1 MSAQPSSSPR
11 PGLRLGR
18 KVIHQLRAALE
29 RDTGLQAA
37 SYLQEAGFAG
47 GEELYGEFTRVAG
60 VDARRGAA
68 GRSRRAVPD
77 ETLSQFFTEQGWGAL
92 TAQTLGGTVLALDSA
107 EWAEASDE
115 GRGEF
120 PSCHLTCGLL
130 ADFFG
135 RLSDGLVA
143 VMEVECRSRGD
154 ARCRFLAG
162 APETLSA
169 LYDRMAQ
176 GIELHRRPGASIRAL
191 QQPDPARA
199 GLDRDGSLPVA
210 DRPDHVIPAHAG

>member
-1 MSAQPSSSPR
+1 MSSQASR
-11 PGLRLGR
+11 PHHPALRLGR
-18 KVIHQLRAALE
+18 RVIHQLRASLE

-37 SYLQEAGFAG
+37 GYLQEAGFAG
-47 GEELYGEFTRVAG
+47 GEEMFREFGDWLVATRG
-60 VDARRGAA
+60 VEHVGDLDVQFL
-68 GRSRRAVPD
+68 SEVV
-77 ETLSQFFTEQGWGAL
+77 SQFFGEQGWGEL
-92 TAQTLGGTVLALDSA
+92 TASPLSPAVLALDSA

-115 GRGEF
+115 SRGEF

-135 RLSDGLVA
+135 RLSEGLVA

-176 GIELHRRPGASIRAL
+176 GSGYADAL
-191 QQPDPARA
+191 
-199 GLDRDGSLPVA
+199 GLTA
-210 DRPDHVIPAHAG
+210 DSSAA

>member
-1 MSAQPSSSPR
+1 MTQQEHRSHR

-18 KVIHQLRAALE
+18 RVLHQLRAALE
-29 RDTGLQAA
+29 RDTGLQA
-37 SYLQEAGFAG
+37 STYLQEAGFAG
-47 GEELYGEFTRVAG
+47 GQEIYAEFADWLLVTRGVERAQELDVQFLSEVVSEFFA
-60 VDARRGAA
+60 
-68 GRSRRAVPD
+68 
-77 ETLSQFFTEQGWGAL
+77 EQGWGAL
-92 TAQTLGGTVLALDSA
+92 EATPLGPTVLALDSS
-107 EWAEASDE
+107 EWAEAADE

-154 ARCRFLAG
+154 SRCRFLAG
-162 APETLSA
+162 APETLSS

-176 GIELHRRPGASIRAL
+176 GTSYADAL
-191 QQPDPARA
+191 
-199 GLDRDGSLPVA
+199 GLSSPSA
-210 DRPDHVIPAHAG
+210 A

>member
-1 MSAQPSSSPR
+1 MTDRAASAQH
-11 PGLRLGR
+11 PGVRLGR
-18 KVIHQLRAALE
+18 KVLHQLRAALE

-37 SYLQEAGFAG
+37 GYLQEAGFAG
-47 GEELYGEFTRVAG
+47 GEELYGDFDEWLKATHG
-60 VDARRGAA
+60 VDQPADLDARYLGEA
-68 GRSRRAVPD
+68 
-77 ETLSQFFTEQGWGAL
+77 LSAFFSDRGWGPL
-92 TAQTLGGTVLALDSA
+92 EVQPLGPVLALDSA
-107 EWAEASDE
+107 AWAEATDE

-169 LYDRMAQ
+169 LYERMSQ
-176 GIELHRRPGASIRAL
+176 GASYPDAL
-191 QQPDPARA
+191 GISSPSAA
-199 GLDRDGSLPVA
+199 
-210 DRPDHVIPAHAG
+210 

>member
-1 MSAQPSSSPR
+1 MSAQPSHPPR
-11 PGLRLGR
+11 PGVRLGR
-18 KVIHQLRAALE
+18 KVLHQLRAALE
-29 RDTGLQAA
+29 RDTGPQAA

-47 GEELYGEFTRVAG
+47 GEELHAEFAEWLVEAHG
-60 VDARRGAA
+60 VERPADLDAQFL
-68 GRSRRAVPD
+68 SEV
-77 ETLSQFFTEQGWGAL
+77 LSQFFARQGWGAL
-92 TAQTLGGTVLALDSA
+92 SSTALGSAVLALDST

-115 GRGEF
+115 ARGEF

-162 APETLSA
+162 APETLSS

-176 GIELHRRPGASIRAL
+176 GTSYADAL
-191 QQPDPARA
+191 
-199 GLDRDGSLPVA
+199 GLSSPSA
-210 DRPDHVIPAHAG
+210 A

>member
-1 MSAQPSSSPR
+1 MSDQPSSSPR

-47 GEELYGEFTRVAG
+47 GEELYEEFAAWLRATRG
-60 VDARRGAA
+60 VERPTDLDAQFLNEA
-68 GRSRRAVPD
+68 
-77 ETLSQFFTEQGWGAL
+77 LSTFFADQGWGAL
-92 TAQTLGGTVLALDSA
+92 STQTLGGAVLALDSS

-176 GIELHRRPGASIRAL
+176 GTSYVDALGLRSSPSGA
-191 QQPDPARA
+191 
-199 GLDRDGSLPVA
+199 
-210 DRPDHVIPAHAG
+210 

>member
-1 MSAQPSSSPR
+1 MSPQHSTTHHPP
-11 PGLRLGR
+11 LRLGR
-18 KVIHQLRAALE
+18 RVIHQLRAALE

-37 SYLQEAGFAG
+37 GYLQEAGFAG
-47 GEELYGEFTRVAG
+47 GEELFRDFGDWLVGTIGVEHAG
-60 VDARRGAA
+60 DLDVQF
-68 GRSRRAVPD
+68 
-77 ETLSQFFTEQGWGAL
+77 LSEVLAQFFSEQGWGAL
-92 TAQTLGGTVLALDSA
+92 TATRLGPAVLALDSA

-115 GRGEF
+115 SRGEF

-130 ADFFG
+130 ADFLG

-176 GIELHRRPGASIRAL
+176 GSGYADAL
-191 QQPDPARA
+191 
-199 GLDRDGSLPVA
+199 GLTA
-210 DRPDHVIPAHAG
+210 DSSAA

>member
-47 GEELYGEFTRVAG
+47 GEELYEEFAAWLRATRG
-60 VDARRGAA
+60 VERPTDLDAQFLNEA
-68 GRSRRAVPD
+68 
-77 ETLSQFFTEQGWGAL
+77 LSTFFADQGWGAL
-92 TAQTLGGTVLALDSA
+92 STQTLGGAVLALDSS

-176 GIELHRRPGASIRAL
+176 GTSYADALGLRSSPSGA
-191 QQPDPARA
+191 
-199 GLDRDGSLPVA
+199 
-210 DRPDHVIPAHAG
+210 

>member
-1 MSAQPSSSPR
+1 MTSHTTPHR

-18 KVIHQLRAALE
+18 RVIHQLRAALE
-29 RDTGLQAA
+29 RDTGLQAS

-47 GEELYGEFTRVAG
+47 GEELYGEFAGWLRATRG
-60 VDARRGAA
+60 LERP
-68 GRSRRAVPD
+68 PD
-77 ETLSQFFTEQGWGAL
+77 LDVQFLSEVLSDFFAEQGWGAL
-92 TAQTLGGTVLALDSA
+92 EATPVGAAVLALDSR

-135 RLSDGLVA
+135 RLSEGLVA

-162 APETLSA
+162 APETLST

-176 GIELHRRPGASIRAL
+176 GTGYAEAL
-191 QQPDPARA
+191 
-199 GLDRDGSLPVA
+199 GLKSGS
-210 DRPDHVIPAHAG
+210 

>member
-1 MSAQPSSSPR
+1 MPTPASSTTR

-18 KVIHQLRAALE
+18 RVIHQLRAALE

-37 SYLQEAGFAG
+37 GYLQEAGFAG
-47 GEELYGEFTRVAG
+47 GEELYGEFSTWLLATRG
-60 VDARRGAA
+60 VERPADLDVRY
-68 GRSRRAVPD
+68 
-77 ETLSQFFTEQGWGAL
+77 LSEALSEFFAEQGWGML
-92 TAQTLGGTVLALDSA
+92 TAQSLGPAVLALDSA
-107 EWAEASDE
+107 EWAEALDE

-130 ADFFG
+130 ADFLG
-135 RLSDGLVA
+135 RLSEGLVA

-176 GIELHRRPGASIRAL
+176 GSSYAEALGLNSGASA
-191 QQPDPARA
+191 A
-199 GLDRDGSLPVA
+199 
-210 DRPDHVIPAHAG
+210 

>member
-1 MSAQPSSSPR
+1 MSSKPTR
-11 PGLRLGR
+11 PHHPPLRLGR
-18 KVIHQLRAALE
+18 RVIHQLRASLE

-47 GEELYGEFTRVAG
+47 GEEMFREFGDWLVATRG
-60 VDARRGAA
+60 VEHPGDLDVQFL
-68 GRSRRAVPD
+68 SEVV
-77 ETLSQFFTEQGWGAL
+77 SQFFSEQGWGEL
-92 TAQTLGGTVLALDSA
+92 TASPLGPAVLALDSA

-115 GRGEF
+115 SRGEF
-120 PSCHLTCGLL
+120 PSCHVSCGLL
-130 ADFFG
+130 ADFLG
-135 RLSDGLVA
+135 RLSEGLMA

-176 GIELHRRPGASIRAL
+176 GSGYGDAL
-191 QQPDPARA
+191 
-199 GLDRDGSLPVA
+199 GLTA
-210 DRPDHVIPAHAG
+210 DSSAA

>member
-1 MSAQPSSSPR
+1 MHSTSTAHRS
-11 PGLRLGR
+11 GLRLGR

-47 GEELYGEFTRVAG
+47 GEELYAEFADWLSATRG
-60 VDARRGAA
+60 VKRPADLDAQY
-68 GRSRRAVPD
+68 
-77 ETLSQFFTEQGWGAL
+77 LSEVLSAFFAELGWGAL
-92 TAQTLGGTVLALDSA
+92 TARPLGPAVLALDSA
-107 EWAEASDE
+107 EWAEATDE

-135 RLSDGLVA
+135 RLSTGLVA

-176 GIELHRRPGASIRAL
+176 GTSYADAL
-191 QQPDPARA
+191 ALSSDSSAA
-199 GLDRDGSLPVA
+199 
-210 DRPDHVIPAHAG
+210 

>member
-1 MSAQPSSSPR
+1 MNAQPSSSPR

-47 GEELYGEFTRVAG
+47 GEELYGEFTRWLVSTRA
-60 VDARRGAA
+60 VERPADLDARFL
-68 GRSRRAVPD
+68 D
-77 ETLSQFFTEQGWGAL
+77 EALSHFFAEQGWGAL
-92 TAQTLGGTVLALDSA
+92 TAQALGGTVLALDST

-120 PSCHLTCGLL
+120 PSCYLTCGLL

-143 VMEVECRSRGD
+143 VMEVECRSRSD

-176 GIELHRRPGASIRAL
+176 GSSYIDAL
-191 QQPDPARA
+191 
-199 GLDRDGSLPVA
+199 GLNSSPSTA
-210 DRPDHVIPAHAG
+210 

>member
-1 MSAQPSSSPR
+1 MHPTSSSR

-18 KVIHQLRAALE
+18 KVIHQLRSALE

-47 GEELYGEFTRVAG
+47 GEELYAEFTGWLETTRG
-60 VDARRGAA
+60 VEPADLDARYL
-68 GRSRRAVPD
+68 SEV
-77 ETLSQFFTEQGWGAL
+77 LSQFFSELGWGAL
-92 TAQTLGGTVLALDSA
+92 TAQTLGQAVLALDST

-120 PSCHLTCGLL
+120 PTCHLTCGLL

-162 APETLSA
+162 APETLSM
-169 LYDRMAQ
+169 LYERMAQ
-176 GIELHRRPGASIRAL
+176 GTSYADAL
-191 QQPDPARA
+191 GLTA
-199 GLDRDGSLPVA
+199 GSSA
-210 DRPDHVIPAHAG
+210 A

>member
-1 MSAQPSSSPR
+1 MSSQPSKPHH

-18 KVIHQLRAALE
+18 RVIHQLRASLE

-47 GEELYGEFTRVAG
+47 GEELFREFGDWLVATRGVEHAG
-60 VDARRGAA
+60 DLDVQFLSEVL
-68 GRSRRAVPD
+68 SR
-77 ETLSQFFTEQGWGAL
+77 FFSEQGWGEL
-92 TAQTLGGTVLALDSA
+92 TALPLGPAVLALDSV

-115 GRGEF
+115 SRGEF

-135 RLSDGLVA
+135 RLSEGMVA

-176 GIELHRRPGASIRAL
+176 GSGYADAL
-191 QQPDPARA
+191 
-199 GLDRDGSLPVA
+199 GLTA
-210 DRPDHVIPAHAG
+210 DSSAA